1 MGGPNRVAP
10 PLVSFLFP
18 SGELHVTV
26 THPDGT
32 VEDLGRAPFRSARTD
47 PGIVFGPTSVQ
58 ALYELTTM
66 DPSFNYEFLAYGRYV
81 VQMEGWVQDAT
92 GITYSGGG
100 SYDVYVAETLDLDL
114 GTFLNTPF
122 EVGDTMSPVVHTRP
136 GVPADVTVD
145 FKLFPNSSTRDVI
158 SKTITGRANRYGY
171 FHPGPAAEQ
180 LSISSP
186 GEYVVDVTASYT
198 DQDGVLWMGSTRGA
212 SVVETPDT
220 TLVAHGKRGIATA
233 GTEPGSTP
241 QWFFMKNI
249 DPPGVTGEEEGQ
261 VPQVFYPYNTGDVQW
276 AADGT
281 ASGIFPIIT
290 LP

>member
-1 MGGPNRVAP
+1 
-10 PLVSFLFP
+10 
-18 SGELHVTV
+18 
-26 THPDGT
+26 
-32 VEDLGRAPFRSARTD
+32 
-47 PGIVFGPTSVQ
+47 
-58 ALYELTTM
+58 M

-100 SYDVYVAETLDLDL
+100 SYDVYVAETLKLDL

-122 EVGDTMSPVVHTRP
+122 EEGDTMSPVVHTRP

-145 FKLFPNSSTRDVI
+145 FKLFPNSSTRGVI

-171 FHPGPAAEQ
+171 FHPGAAAKQ

-198 DQDGVLWMGSTRGA
+198 DGDGVLWMGSTRGA
-212 SVVETPDT
+212 SVVETPNT

-233 GTEPGSTP
+233 GVDIKGGAIMCRRGGGER
-241 QWFFMKNI
+241 
-249 DPPGVTGEEEGQ
+249 PGVALQNRT
-261 VPQVFYPYNTGDVQW
+261 TRR
-276 AADGT
+276 
-281 ASGIFPIIT
+281 